1 MVLRYGNNSSKSV
14 LCGIKKGGVIRM
26 KVKINLSGIIS
37 LDDSEKK
44 FLIDLIEKRGMDNV
58 KEIWSKVIIEDLRG
72 ELDESSVEVVF
83 LD

>member
-1 MVLRYGNNSSKSV
+1 
-14 LCGIKKGGVIRM
+14 M